1 MLLALGVCSYFAA
14 WKPWSRRSRLQ
25 YDLTSQGIKV
35 LSNKGNVYYIGRGV
49 QNENYDKFTESLT
62 KYIENVKQV
71 VSSEV
76 WIDNNNDLYIGEG
89 GEPKNR

>member
-1 MLLALGVCSYFAA
+1 M
-14 WKPWSRRSRLQ
+14 WKTLEQKKSHK

-35 LSNKGNVYYIGRGV
+35 LSNKGDVHYIGRGV
-49 QNENYDKFTESLT
+49 QMENYDKFTESLT

-76 WIDNNNDLYIGEG
+76 WIDTYNDLYIGEG
-89 GEPKNR
+89 MNRKNR